1 MFLLPILRGNWVVF
15 KFLTAGNTA
24 RLAALIPG
32 LPEADRM
39 TGHGGANNKRSLAD
53 SRWTW
58 EMQKYEGRMAEM
70 KWSDLANAFYR

>member
-39 TGHGGANNKRSLAD
+39 TGYDGANKRSLAD
-53 SRWTW
+53 SPWTR